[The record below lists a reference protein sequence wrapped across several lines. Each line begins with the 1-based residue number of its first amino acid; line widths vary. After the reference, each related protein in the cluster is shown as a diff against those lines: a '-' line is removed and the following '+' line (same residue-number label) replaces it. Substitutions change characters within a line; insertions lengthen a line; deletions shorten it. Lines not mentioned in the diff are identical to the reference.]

1 MNRCLWPGAASRL
14 VVVSLGYLVLVV
26 AGIAGGCA
34 ISIWQGHAAA
44 APRYAHRPQTDV
56 AFLVG
61 VLQANGRVWVYTCC
75 GLVSF
80 GVVGLFVLFGNA
92 VRFGID
98 VTSLARGAPRELVYL
113 LPHAVV
119 EFAAFTVAAASC
131 QYLAWCLF
139 DVLVLNR
146 ARAPVRPGVQALAVS
161 LVLLVVAACLET
173 YSQSLRFG

>member
-1 MNRCLWPGAASRL
+1 VTRRRWPGPASRL
-14 VVVSLGYLVLVV
+14 GVVSLGYLVLLV
-26 AGIAGGCA
+26 AGIASGAA
-34 ISIWQGHAAA
+34 ISLCQGHAVA
-44 APRYAHRPQTDV
+44 APRDAHAHQSGT

-61 VLQANGRVWVYTCC
+61 VLQANGRVWLYTCC

-146 ARAPVRPGVQALAVS
+146 ARAPVRPPHRAPGARARARRR
-161 LVLLVVAACLET
+161 AAPSRAPAGRCA
-173 YSQSLRFG
+173 R